1 MDYSSWVDTSLDLN
15 INPLRVKS
23 EVPVDAE
30 RFGMA
35 RELKPTF
42 MDFQTKPS
50 AKEEVSFTYTYI
62 HTYIY
67 IHRYSFCSNLFM
79 SLWFFV
85 VYLLFFMVSGHQ
97 LKAKYTRLR
106 GFVFQ
111 TNFKKELDMMNSCR
125 LISRKNSQ
133 YDEPF

>member
-35 RELKPTF
+35 RELKPAF

-50 AKEEVSFTYTYI
+50 AKEEVS
-62 HTYIY
+62 
-67 IHRYSFCSNLFM
+67 NLFM
-79 SLWFFV
+79 SVPMVFCCVPPPFFN
-85 VYLLFFMVSGHQ
+85 
-97 LKAKYTRLR
+97 
-106 GFVFQ
+106 GFWPSI
-111 TNFKKELDMMNSCR
+111 EG
-125 LISRKNSQ
+125 
-133 YDEPF
+133 